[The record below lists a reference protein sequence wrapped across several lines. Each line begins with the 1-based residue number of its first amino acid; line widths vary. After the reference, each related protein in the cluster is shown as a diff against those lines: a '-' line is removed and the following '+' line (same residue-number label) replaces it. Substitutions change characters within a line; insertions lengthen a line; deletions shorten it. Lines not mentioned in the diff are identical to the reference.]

1 MDFNKKEMPI
11 QGFAGFGG
19 GATSAAFRSSGL
31 SSKYVE
37 DVFYINTWVGTGSE
51 KEIDNGVNMSS
62 EGGMVWVK
70 NRDENDNNWLFQ
82 NVIGTGWAQKTN
94 GNSQRFGAGPNYMT
108 SFDDDGFTVGNH
120 VSTNGTDDEMIAW
133 TFRNSKAF
141 QCMTYAG
148 NGSNRTISHD
158 LGSVPGLI
166 FIKAYDSTENWRVY
180 HKTLGPEKHLILNL
194 TNASADSATQFN
206 DTAPTASVFSV
217 GTDDAV
223 NEDGKNFL
231 AYLFAGGVEQG
242 NASVDIDGQNGHY
255 MEWEASSD
263 WVFDGQF
270 CIEYW
275 VYMNANGS
283 EEQILSWGTGAYRAI
298 FWTGSTWKLEWPT
311 GNSNFDLG
319 GSAPTG
325 TWKHHVLTRDGSNVI
340 RFFIDGVM
348 QSNQSTSDDIGEN
361 SKFVIGIKYNYP
373 GGGLQGKISNVRIV
387 KGSIPTTYQTSS
399 TTNSATIFTSP
410 TSPLS
415 TTSQGATASD
425 VKLLC
430 CNDTGASGFTVAP
443 GPVILKGTPRGNIT
457 SSPFA
462 AATATDAGAVFGE
475 DEDKPIMK
483 CGSYIGNGSATG
495 NHVDIG
501 FEPQYV
507 MIKRYD
513 TTDPWFVYDSLRGIQ
528 SGSSIITG
536 YDQELRPDSS
546 TKEYTYSRL
555 DLTST
560 GFIPMTDNQY
570 TNEDGSDYVYFCIRR
585 PDGYVGKPPTAG
597 TDVFTMDSSGTGA
610 NIIPAYDSG
619 FTVDFTLEKNPTGT
633 SWGWFVSSRLTGD
646 SFLATQNT
654 DNEQSG
660 LGDYVWDSNVGCIK
674 GTWTTPFMAWMW
686 KRHAGFDVVT
696 YKPSGDAGYTFAHSL
711 GRTPEMIWIKDRD
724 TDSRSWFVYHKG
736 LNGGSSPEDYYIKIG
751 DVTEAN
757 YSDAW
762 EDTAP
767 TSRLVTLGNDSSV
780 NNSSDNYVAMLFAS
794 ISGISKVGV
803 YAGSNSAQSITTG
816 FQPRF
821 VIIKNTANTD
831 PWYVLDTTRGWASGD
846 DKRLYLN
853 ESVAQ
858 SDQDVGAP
866 TSTGFDLTA
875 NVRAFNQSGRYYIY
889 YAHA

>member
-19 GATSAAFRSSGL
+19 GATGASFRSAADEA
-31 SSKYVE
+31 KYIE
-37 DVFYINTWVGTGSE
+37 EVFYINLWRGTGSSNS
-51 KEIDNGVNMSS
+51 ITNNVDLSS
-62 EGGMVWVK
+62 QGGMVWVK
-70 NRDENDNNWLFQ
+70 NRDQNDNNWLFSSAMG
-82 NVIGTGWAQKTN
+82 IGNGMRSNTN
-94 GNSQRFGAGPNYMT
+94 LDKFGLGNAGMS
-108 SFDDDGFTVGNH
+108 SFNEDGFTVGTHGGVNGSAEDI
-120 VSTNGTDDEMIAW
+120 VSW

-141 QCMTYAG
+141 QTLTYSG
-148 NGSNRTISHD
+148 DGINRTISHD
-158 LGSVPGLI
+158 LGSVPGMI
-166 FIKAYDSTENWRVY
+166 IIKATNSTENWRVY

-194 TNASADSATQFN
+194 TNQSADSATQFN

-223 NEDGKNFL
+223 NEDGRSFV
-231 AYLFAGGVEQG
+231 AYLFAGGEEQG

-263 WVFDGQF
+263 WLLDGQF

-275 VYMNANGS
+275 VYMDDNSS
-283 EEQILSWGTGAYRAI
+283 EEQVLSWGTGAYRAL
-298 FWTGSTWKLEWPT
+298 FWTGSTWLLEWPT
-311 GNSNFDLG
+311 GNSNFNLG

-325 TWKHHVLTRDGSNVI
+325 AWKHHVLTRDGSNVI

-373 GGGLQGKISNVRIV
+373 GGGLQGKVSNVRIV

-415 TTSQGATASD
+415 TTSQGATEAH

-443 GPVILKGTPRGNIT
+443 GPVILKGSPRGNIT
-457 SSPFA
+457 SSPFT

-495 NHVDIG
+495 NEVDIG

-513 TTDPWFVYDSLRGIQ
+513 TTDPWFVYDSMRGI
-528 SGSSIITG
+528 STDGN
-536 YDQELRPDSS
+536 DQELRPDSS
-546 TKEYTYSRL
+546 TLEYTYSRV

-570 TNEDGSDYVYFCIRR
+570 TNADGSDYVYFCVRR
-585 PDGYVGKPPTAG
+585 PDGYVGKPAEAG
-597 TDVFTMDSSGTGA
+597 TDVFTMDSAGTGV

-619 FTVDFTLEKNPTGT
+619 FTVDFALEKNPTGT
-633 SWGWFVSSRLTGD
+633 TWGWFVSSRLTGD
-646 SFLATQNT
+646 TFLATQNT

-660 LGDYVWDSNVGCIK
+660 AGDYVWDSNVGCIK
-674 GTWTTPFMAWMW
+674 GTWTAPFMAWMW

-696 YKPSGDAGYTFAHSL
+696 YKPTNSTNYTFVHSL
-711 GRTPEMIWIKDRD
+711 GRTPEMIWIKNRD
-724 TDSRSWFVYHKG
+724 TDSRSWYVYHKG
-736 LNGGSSPEDYYIKIG
+736 LNGGSSPQDYYIKIS
-751 DVTEAN
+751 DVTETN
-757 YSDAW
+757 SSNAW
-762 EDTAP
+762 ADTAP
-767 TSRLVTLGNDSSV
+767 TSRLVTLGSDNDV
-780 NNSSDNYVAMLFAS
+780 NNTSDNYVAMLFAS

-831 PWYVLDTTRGWASGD
+831 PWYVLDTTRGWAAGD
-846 DKRLYLN
+846 DKRIYLN
-853 ESVAQ
+853 TDAAQ